1 MSRSRHLIAAGWIC
15 SCATPYG
22 GTEIRSQSQHPER
35 KIPIPILPNRDAN
48 LGVAGHGRY
57 AGVNAMNKWI
67 LVFAATAIGIAAIPK
82 QAEAQVYVRDGAR
95 YCFYYDGWHGPGWYQ
110 CGYRW
115 RQGLGW
121 GGVYDW
127 GIGFGWHHG
136 GWERRHGRRHA
147 GDRPRARV
155 YHQSQQGAVIRQQSQ
170 QPGVIRGQ
178 TTTQD
183 PTIGRATVRSG
194 SAPAIRSGTT
204 GAGQGGL
211 NAAPSV
217 SRGGG
222 GGGSVG
228 GGGALGGSGGGS
240 VSGPGK
246 Q

>member
-1 MSRSRHLIAAGWIC
+1 
-15 SCATPYG
+15 
-22 GTEIRSQSQHPER
+22 
-35 KIPIPILPNRDAN
+35 
-48 LGVAGHGRY
+48 
-57 AGVNAMNKWI
+57 MNKWI
-67 LVFAATAIGIAAIPK
+67 LVFAAATAIGIAAMPK

-136 GWERRHGRRHA
+136 GWERRHGRHHA
-147 GDRPRARV
+147 GDRPRV
-155 YHQSQQGAVIRQQSQ
+155 YHQSQQGSVIRQQSQ
-170 QPGVIRGQ
+170 QPGVIRGRAA
-178 TTTQD
+178 TQD
-183 PTIGRATVRSG
+183 PTMGRATVRSG

-204 GAGQGGL
+204 GAGQGGM

-217 SRGGG
+217 SRGSISGGGGGSVGSGGG

-228 GGGALGGSGGGS
+228 GGGGGGAAGGGGGGGGS
-240 VSGPGK
+240 SVSKP
-246 Q
+246 